1 MHLKLCWAERR
12 WFLFHCQCLY
22 FYFSFLATKWCTT
35 VWVYTWVCFFLILGI
50 LYQSTLSL
58 ISGDQV
64 AESSV
69 KAKCCDGSQNNPKG
83 IIERIYPL
91 GAAIGKP
98 KSSTEG
104 ISPAKIAQSEWKS
117 LTESDNSSEST
128 ANTMRNF
135 EQTMQT
141 NIMWWN
147 KNLRCHRKPWI
158 WAKQSWP
165 LHLVSLLKSWV
176 IWFDLQ
182 RPRRDPPPMLLQ
194 TTEVSKLAVSQKVS
208 VKPSSCAWSKFFISN
223 ASGW

>member
-1 MHLKLCWAERR
+1 MSVILGGGDGINLC
-12 WFLFHCQCLY
+12 
-22 FYFSFLATKWCTT
+22 FLAGFS
-35 VWVYTWVCFFLILGI
+35 VADSLMVCSSDAVARSLGICQGI

-58 ISGDQV
+58 ISGDQM

-69 KAKCCDGSQNNPKG
+69 IAKCCDGSQNNPKG

-141 NIMWWN
+141 NIM
-147 KNLRCHRKPWI
+147 
-158 WAKQSWP
+158 
-165 LHLVSLLKSWV
+165 
-176 IWFDLQ
+176 
-182 RPRRDPPPMLLQ
+182 
-194 TTEVSKLAVSQKVS
+194 
-208 VKPSSCAWSKFFISN
+208 
-223 ASGW
+223 